1 MKLGFDQTTC
11 REPISSVFRYVL
23 DQNTDGIL
31 DESELA
37 DIYEISAEPCIKEFF
52 KTCAK
57 GKETFTEAE
66 FCSCF
71 TSVGKEKVV
80 FFQQI
85 VKVAKVTRCF

>member
-1 MKLGFDQTTC
+1 M
-11 REPISSVFRYVL
+11 FRYVL
-23 DQNTDGIL
+23 DQNTDGVL
-31 DESELA
+31 DDLELA

-80 FFQQI
+80 FFSN
-85 VKVAKVTRCF
+85 KL